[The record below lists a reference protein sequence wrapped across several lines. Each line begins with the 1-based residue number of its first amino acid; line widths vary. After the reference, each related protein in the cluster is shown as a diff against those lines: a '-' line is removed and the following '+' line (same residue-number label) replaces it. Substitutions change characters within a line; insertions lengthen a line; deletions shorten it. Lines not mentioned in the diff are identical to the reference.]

1 MQATLTQEPPIH
13 CRSTTA
19 VRRPDCAMCQATSL
33 PPVPL
38 PSTRTSNRS
47 GWDMRIPFA
56 GRTLM
61 DNICAQTAV
70 PYLLQSAHY
79 YVIAPIIAQAR
90 RRLERLLQIAR
101 GNKGFRPSTGLI
113 TIVLVAGIRSDRFMP
128 YADRF
133 TAPK

>member
-1 MQATLTQEPPIH
+1 MHATLTQEPPIH
-13 CRSTTA
+13 RRSTTA

-56 GRTLM
+56 RRTLM

-70 PYLLQSAHY
+70 PYLVQFAHY
-79 YVIAPIIAQAR
+79 YVLIANHN
-90 RRLERLLQIAR
+90 R
-101 GNKGFRPSTGLI
+101 GKAAPWTVAPNGL
-113 TIVLVAGIRSDRFMP
+113 P
-128 YADRF
+128 EY
-133 TAPK
+133 